1 MAYTIKD
8 LRRVVDAANRYQ
20 LLSGSPYYYVEQGRY
35 GYQAVDLYRIA
46 EDGREMC
53 NGMISGGTSRE
64 VADAVHLS
72 KCGHYGYTYPQ
83 KADGLTRAQ
92 ALTAVRLFGLDIR
105 QDFHALDS
113 DAVDL
118 LVTWAKATRYRK
130 PRNANGSTARYF
142 WTNLQ
147 RLAARS

>member
-1 MAYTIKD
+1 MKFTIKD
-8 LRRVVDAANRYQ
+8 LRRVVDAATRYQ
-20 LLSGSPYYYVEQGRY
+20 LQSGSPYYYVEQGRN
-35 GYQAVDLYRIA
+35 GYQAVDLYSITG
-46 EDGREMC
+46 DGREGC
-53 NGMISGGTSRE
+53 HGMIAGGTSRE

-72 KCGHYGYTYPQ
+72 KRGYYGYTYPQ
-83 KADGLTRAQ
+83 KANGLTRAQ

-130 PRNANGSTARYF
+130 PKNANGSTARYF